1 MLICKLYIH
10 PHTPTQGTLGAPL
23 HLLAMLTYFY
33 GNELLVQTISIPLGV
48 PVGVPMVQRGV
59 GVYVSRRVYSD
70 YIVLI
75 GFVNIY
81 FFIYYIVDIP
91 VLN

>member
-1 MLICKLYIH
+1 MEGNPYVR
-10 PHTPTQGTLGAPL
+10 GYAWDMGAPL
-23 HLLAMLTYFY
+23 HLLAMSTYFY
-33 GNELLVQTISIPLGV
+33 GNELLVQPIRIPLGV

-75 GFVNIY
+75 RFVNIY